1 MREVMYKSAGKDE
14 TLINRRRGTSYPLR
28 NKGREKRN
36 WIFTLHQTQKS
47 ILGGLET

>member
-14 TLINRRRGTSYPLR
+14 TLINSAGEPVIHSETR
-28 NKGREKRN
+28 REKRN

>member
-1 MREVMYKSAGKDE
+1 MREGMYKSAGKDE
-14 TLINRRRGTSYPLR
+14 TLINSAGQPVIHSETR
-28 NKGREKRN
+28 REKRN